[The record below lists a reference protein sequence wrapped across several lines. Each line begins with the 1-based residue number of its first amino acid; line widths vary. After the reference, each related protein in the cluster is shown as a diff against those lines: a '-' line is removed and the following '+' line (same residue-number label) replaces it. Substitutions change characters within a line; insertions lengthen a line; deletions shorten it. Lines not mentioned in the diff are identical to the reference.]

1 MEISEYAMNLESGY
15 SFIQWRHKDES
26 SSLPWIF
33 KTVPSAMLSLQF
45 YFLDFRF
52 KSYNVR
58 QLKLGMITVYVNY
71 ATLNLTLNKMK
82 DT

>member
-1 MEISEYAMNLESGY
+1 
-15 SFIQWRHKDES
+15 
-26 SSLPWIF
+26 
-33 KTVPSAMLSLQF
+33 MLSLQF
-45 YFLDFRF
+45 YFLDFRL

-58 QLKLGMITVYVNY
+58 QLKLVIITVYFNY